1 MKKLKIFILALLPI
15 AASGQVVSPEETT
28 TEQAS
33 TAEVLE
39 GTVDGEAAKSDS
51 TKINIFLGVGL
62 LPTHKL
68 VKQDFI
74 KAPFRVM
81 MGATNAYKGFGIV
94 GTVEWRKAETPYFEN
109 DPSVVTDRY
118 FRAIFGPSYT
128 IGPLT
133 LYAQMDLFGPYGFFR
148 SVGNGNNIVGSGRKA
163 LGASFDVYKGLSL
176 ALDFSSYAGVGV
188 NVAYVLPIGI

>member
-15 AASGQVVSPEETT
+15 AASGQVVSPEETA